1 LPATVTDGTAST
13 STVTSAERSVPTNGD
28 LTEVVFALGLGSN
41 VVARGL
47 SATYPPEVA
56 ALPVVGY
63 QRMIAAEPVAA
74 FSRTLV
80 VASSA
85 AGRPAR

>member
-1 LPATVTDGTAST
+1 M
-13 STVTSAERSVPTNGD
+13 TSAERIVPINGD
-28 LTEVVFALGLGSN
+28 LTEVVFAPGST
-41 VVARGL
+41 ATSSIGGL

-85 AGRPAR
+85 SGRPAR

>member
-1 LPATVTDGTAST
+1 
-13 STVTSAERSVPTNGD
+13 
-28 LTEVVFALGLGSN
+28 VVFAPGST
-41 VVARGL
+41 ATSSIGGL

-63 QRMIAAEPVAA
+63 QRMIAAESVAA

-80 VASSA
+80 VTSSA

>member
-1 LPATVTDGTAST
+1 
-13 STVTSAERSVPTNGD
+13 VTSAERIVLINGPHRG
-28 LTEVVFALGLGSN
+28 GLRAGFDSN
-41 VVARGL
+41 VVDRDL
-47 SATYPPEVA
+47 SATYLPEVA

-63 QRMIAAEPVAA
+63 QRMIAAEPVTA